1 MSYNMVVGMRTRT
14 MTNKDPNKLKHVPES
29 YTSNIVTKLKKKKKA
44 VLANTNT

>member
-29 YTSNIVTKLKKKKKA
+29 YTSNIVTKLKKKA